1 MPAPEHYST
10 VTLSKHI
17 GHDFGLS
24 DPIVVDQPRINGFAD
39 VTGDHQW
46 IHVDTEKAAHS
57 PFGGT
62 IAHGFLTLSLLAAA
76 TETSGIVPPDAKA
89 VLNYGVEKARFLA
102 PVPVGAIVTSRFI
115 LAGVEPKGD
124 GNQLL
129 RLQATLQVE
138 GSEKPAVV
146 AELLAMIIG

>member
-1 MPAPEHYST
+1 MAAPANYT
-10 VTLSKHI
+10 TTTLKDHI

-24 DPIVVDQPRINGFAD
+24 EPMIVDQPRINGFAD

-46 IHVDTEKAAHS
+46 IHVDPDKARHS

-102 PVPVGAIVTSRFI
+102 PVPAGATVRSSFT
-115 LAGVEPKGD
+115 LVGVEPKGE

-129 RLQATLQVE
+129 RLEATLQAE
-138 GSEKPAVV
+138 DSEKPAVV
-146 AELLAMIIG
+146 AELLAMVIG